1 MSFKEEFN
9 KRFKNLYPEK
19 QLNLSEYVKEDLP
32 GDSME
37 DSTEVQYVE
46 RTMYKM
52 KKEQISDNEVEQ
64 DLAAPPPVLYK
75 FTKKVW
81 NIPPENAPKKDL
93 AVSPPPFLYKVT
105 KEEVENTSTENT
117 PKKDLAAPPLFLYKV
132 TKEEVENT
140 STENTP
146 KKDQTVSPP
155 FLPSYTKSYCQT
167 HIESTTLEHTW
178 KIDQFI
184 HFSKIKNMIT
194 FPSFPEIG
202 QCEVLMSISRQNSS
216 RINAIK
222 CYILTNNSF
231 GGSCTTTI
239 TYETNAPRQF
249 RQYLSSNF
257 ISGHISN
264 MTLLIEFSERFSFNP
279 TDALIV
285 HCKFEIFHNLINK
298 TIRMNLLPST
308 EVSKDVICSEDSTFD
323 EFRSRDEDSIKFI
336 VGKEQYVLSKKSLC
350 ATNSSYFKNICLTHK
365 EKEKNMT
372 NELVTDNEIQTF
384 KQILIY
390 ILTGSIEQC
399 DYNMFKDILI
409 AAHTYDV
416 PTLKLMCENYLLRNI
431 MIENA
436 VELLLFALS
445 LNAKF
450 LETHSATFIKFHIKE
465 IMDTET
471 FKSLSREDSNKI
483 MELIEK
489 SKFEV
494 STHKFLS
501 PLTTDEIFTL
511 ANNSDNKVT

>member
-1 MSFKEEFN
+1 MSDALDALDKLYLE
-9 KRFKNLYPEK
+9 KR
-19 QLNLSEYVKEDLP
+19 LNLTEYSTEDSTE
-32 GDSME
+32 DSME
-37 DSTEVQYVE
+37 DSTEVQYIE
-46 RTMYKM
+46 RKLHKM
-52 KKEQISDNEVEQ
+52 EKKQISD
-64 DLAAPPPVLYK
+64 K
-75 FTKKVW
+75 
-81 NIPPENAPKKDL
+81 
-93 AVSPPPFLYKVT
+93 
-105 KEEVENTSTENT
+105 EVENISTENT
-117 PKKDLAAPPLFLYKV
+117 PKK
-132 TKEEVENT
+132 E
-140 STENTP
+140 
-146 KKDQTVSPP
+146 QTVSPP

-194 FPSFPEIG
+194 FPSFSEIG
-202 QCEVLMSISRQNSS
+202 QCEILMSISRQDSS

-239 TYETNAPRQF
+239 MYAPRQ
-249 RQYLSSNF
+249 YYDEPSYDELSSNF

-323 EFRSRDEDSIKFI
+323 EFRSKDKDSIKFI
-336 VGKEQYVLSKKSLC
+336 VGKEQYVLSRKSLC

-365 EKEKNMT
+365 GKEKNMT
-372 NELVTDNEIQTF
+372 NELVTDNAVKSF
-384 KQILIY
+384 RQILLY
-390 ILTGSIEQC
+390 ILTGSIDQS
-399 DYNMFKDILI
+399 DYDMLKDILI

-416 PTLKLMCENYLLRNI
+416 PTLKLTCQHYLLRSLTI
-431 MIENA
+431 KNA
-436 VELLLFALS
+436 VELMQFALS

-450 LETHSATFIKFHIKE
+450 LETHLATFIKFHIKE
-465 IMDTET
+465 IMDTKT
-471 FKSLSREDSNKI
+471 FKSLSREDSNKM
-483 MELIEK
+483 MELIKK

-501 PLTTDEIFTL
+501 PLTTDGIFTL
-511 ANNSDNKVT
+511 ANNPDNSVTSKDSMY

>member
-1 MSFKEEFN
+1 MSFDEKFE
-9 KRFKNLYPEK
+9 RFKNLYPEK
-19 QLNLSEYVKEDLP
+19 QLNFSEYLTEDLM

-46 RTMYKM
+46 RTMYKS
-52 KKEQISDNEVEQ
+52 KKEQISDKEVE
-64 DLAAPPPVLYK
+64 
-75 FTKKVW
+75 
-81 NIPPENAPKKDL
+81 NISTENTPKKDP
-93 AVSPPPFLYKVT
+93 AVTPPFLYKVT
-105 KEEVENTSTENT
+105 KKEVENISTENA
-117 PKKDLAAPPLFLYKV
+117 PKKK
-132 TKEEVENT
+132 
-140 STENTP
+140 
-146 KKDQTVSPP
+146 QTVSPP

-178 KIDQFI
+178 KIVQFI

-239 TYETNAPRQF
+239 TYAPSMH
-249 RQYLSSNF
+249 YDVLLSSNF

-264 MTLLIEFSERFSFNP
+264 MTLLIEFSSEKFSFNP

-298 TIRMNLLPST
+298 TIRMNLKPST
-308 EVSKDVICSEDSTFD
+308 EVSKDVICSTFD

-336 VGKEQYVLSKKSLC
+336 VGKEQYVLSRKSLC

-365 EKEKNMT
+365 GKEKNMT

-390 ILTGSIEQC
+390 ILTGSVEQC

-416 PTLKLMCENYLLRNI
+416 PTLKLMCEHYLLHDI

-436 VELLLFALS
+436 VGLLLFALS

-501 PLTTDEIFTL
+501 PLTTDGVFTL
-511 ANNSDNKVT
+511 AKNPDNRVTSKDVLILS